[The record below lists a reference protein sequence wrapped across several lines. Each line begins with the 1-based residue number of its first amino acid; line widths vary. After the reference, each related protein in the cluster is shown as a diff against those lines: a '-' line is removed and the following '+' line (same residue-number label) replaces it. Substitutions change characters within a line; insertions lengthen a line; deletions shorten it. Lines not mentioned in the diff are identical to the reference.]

1 MYRLDQ
7 WIDAKAA
14 SIKRNHYYDSYS
26 LSHQLEKLEKF
37 KKMAHAE
44 LDARAASAKMIVKDI
59 RAALA
64 YCLKFIEDDFT
75 SFGAETIEAFE
86 TFAAGVLAQYAADS
100 QANHDAFVEASEH
113 EAHAFVYFLNELV
126 QKFEAAISKRLY

>member
-1 MYRLDQ
+1 
-7 WIDAKAA
+7 
-14 SIKRNHYYDSYS
+14 
-26 LSHQLEKLEKF
+26 
-37 KKMAHAE
+37 MAHAE

-86 TFAAGVLAQYAADS
+86 AFAAGVLAQYAADS
-100 QANHDAFVEASEH
+100 QANHGAFYAAAVH
-113 EAHAFVYFLNELV
+113 ELHAFEYFTKELI
-126 QKFEAAISKRLY
+126 QKFEAAISGRLY